1 MSTISTAKIY
11 LQTRPNCACNGGS
24 TCRACLSASLLVIC
38 PPPTIDVFLS
48 PYAAS
53 PRSGEFM
60 DRRAL
65 LVHITHVAQS
75 RFVLTVI
82 HSYTTSIAYSP
93 PPLFVQT
100 YARNETFDRNKRKK
114 EKSNRAAG
122 EVRYARL
129 IGSTFQKGKGS
140 KKSEES
146 IEKKEKEKEE
156 KEEGKHRNNN
166 NPVLQAE
173 EVKITKKKKKP
184 SFTFLLL
191 PPPPPPSERGE
202 TEREKKVE
210 TSCLLLL
217 PAARDEMSLR
227 SAPDAHGDA
236 RIQLHVEPRH
246 LLRIRVLLVDRDDH
260 RRRQFPLSLGALD
273 EPDGRA
279 VNLDGRVEPGEFSVD
294 LAEGRGRRDVV
305 HEELE
310 AAGNAGGV

>member
-173 EVKITKKKKKP
+173 EVKITKKKKNPP
-184 SFTFLLL
+184 SLFFFSPPL
-191 PPPPPPSERGE
+191 PPLRREEKRRERK
-202 TEREKKVE
+202 RLK
-210 TSCLLLL
+210 
-217 PAARDEMSLR
+217 
-227 SAPDAHGDA
+227 
-236 RIQLHVEPRH
+236 LHVFYSFPQLETRCPFAA
-246 LLRIRVLLVDRDDH
+246 H
-260 RRRQFPLSLGALD
+260 RTHTAMLAFSFMSN
-273 EPDGRA
+273 PDISC
-279 VNLDGRVEPGEFSVD
+279 VFEFSLSTVMTTVD
-294 LAEGRGRRDVV
+294 ANFPSRLGPLTSQMGAP
-305 HEELE
+305 
-310 AAGNAGGV
+310 